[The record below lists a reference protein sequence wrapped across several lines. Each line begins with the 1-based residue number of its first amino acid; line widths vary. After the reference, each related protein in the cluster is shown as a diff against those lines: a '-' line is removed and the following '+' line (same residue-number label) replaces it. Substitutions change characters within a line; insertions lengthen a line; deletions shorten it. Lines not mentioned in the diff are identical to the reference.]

1 MRAYLQAKFLRGI
14 AIALVLVVGA
24 CTTQLAPLYDQALVE
39 GLTSVNA
46 KTMELMASAVGG
58 TTKETFV
65 NRENQYNKVIGS
77 LDALALQA
85 AVRPAPTNSLATA
98 INSMGNESGVSG
110 ESQVI
115 SSSTALKEISKTVS
129 RMREIDKKQ
138 GVTGFEVQAFKGQ
151 VLIYMDQALT
161 YEAALER

>member
-1 MRAYLQAKFLRGI
+1 MRAYLQAKYLRGI
-14 AIALVLVVGA
+14 AIGLVLAVGA

-39 GLTSVNA
+39 GLTSTNA

-58 TTKETFV
+58 TTKETFA
-65 NRENQYNKVIGS
+65 NRENHYNQVIGS

-85 AVRPAPTNSLATA
+85 AARPAPTNSLGAA
-98 INSMGNESGVSG
+98 INRTGRESGVSD

-115 SSSTALKEISKTVS
+115 PSSTALNEISKTVA
-129 RMREIDKKQ
+129 RMRQIDKKQ
-138 GVTGFEVQAFKGQ
+138 GVTGVEVQAFKGQ